1 MTLRNPNKSFTRR
14 DWLQLGSGSLIGS
27 AVIGH
32 LSQSLTSNASENK
45 SAKKKPTSKKK
56 DLQPN
61 EFHKMVALG
70 ESTTAGGWSTS
81 PERCWVSVLAGL
93 INDFQSCPMQF
104 VNAGIGANV
113 ISTRSPA
120 YEQSG
125 KPAANERLE
134 KHVLKHDPDLLI
146 ISYGLNDARG
156 GTPLNLFRT
165 ELALV
170 VHRVREKIQPLI
182 VLLGPYYMTDFTV
195 GGKRWS
201 HANLELFKR
210 FNEATAQIALQQKCL
225 YVDLLA
231 ANGLSDWMV
240 HYDGVHANDL
250 GHRIIANRIFEV
262 LAQNS
267 SGLSKKTKQAE
278 KTSPRWR
285 DESTLKADYGF

>member
-1 MTLRNPNKSFTRR
+1 MAKSKQVFHSSRLVATRIRVSSRFTGDWASFPIVDLQCLGKVSRPRRNPPRKKRIYNQTNSIK
-14 DWLQLGSGSLIGS
+14 WLPWEKVQL
-27 AVIGH
+27 
-32 LSQSLTSNASENK
+32 
-45 SAKKKPTSKKK
+45 P
-56 DLQPN
+56 
-61 EFHKMVALG
+61 VAG
-70 ESTTAGGWSTS
+70 VTS

-93 INDFQSCPMQF
+93 INDFQSCPMHF

-182 VLLGPYYMTDFTV
+182 VLLGPYYMTDFI
-195 GGKRWS
+195 RDSPLWN

-231 ANGLSDWMV
+231 ASGLSDW
-240 HYDGVHANDL
+240 DGPL
-250 GHRIIANRIFEV
+250 RRRPCE
-262 LAQNS
+262 
-267 SGLSKKTKQAE
+267 
-278 KTSPRWR
+278 
-285 DESTLKADYGF
+285 